1 MDVSI
6 IIVNYKTIKL
16 VEECIQS
23 VISHTFEIS
32 YEIIVVDN
40 NSGDDVRGRLNDSF
54 GIGEKIKVL
63 NLSENLGFGKANNK
77 GFKIAN
83 GRYFFCLNPDTI
95 LMNNAVK
102 ILADFLDEHPSV
114 GACGGNLFDVNGNP
128 NHSFRRYLPG
138 FEWELNV
145 LAFYKPEKVRY
156 CGNNEFNRTEM
167 PLCVGYIT
175 GADLMVRK
183 SVIEQTHG
191 FSPEFFM
198 YFEETDLCY
207 KIKKCGYDIVNVPQA
222 HIIHLEGGSFS
233 GGKDQKIN
241 KRAVEMSEFSRL
253 VYYKKNTSKYKYYI
267 LNVIYMIS
275 LLINEFAF
283 MGTRNSAWKYYEF
296 KLKIFYS
303 LLKGKK

>member
-16 VEECIQS
+16 VTECIQS
-23 VISHTFEIS
+23 IISHTFGIS

-63 NLSENLGFGKANNK
+63 SLSENLGFGKANNE
-77 GFKIAN
+77 GFKIAK

-114 GACGGNLFDVNGNP
+114 GACGGNLFDVNGKP

-138 FEWELNV
+138 FEWEFNV
-145 LAFYKPEKVRY
+145 LAFYKLEKVKYR
-156 CGNNEFNRTEM
+156 GNNEFNHAES
-167 PLCVGYIT
+167 PLSVGYIT

-183 SVIEQTHG
+183 NVIEQVHG

-207 KIKKCGYDIVNVPQA
+207 KIKRCGYDVVNVPQA

-233 GGKDQKIN
+233 GGKAQKIN
-241 KRAVEMSEFSRL
+241 KRAVEMSEISRL
-253 VYYKKNTSKYKYYI
+253 VYYKKNTGQFKYYI
-267 LNVIYMIS
+267 LNVIYMVS
-275 LLINEFAF
+275 LLINEIVF
-283 MGTRNSAWKYYEF
+283 MCTRNSVWKYYEF
-296 KLKIFYS
+296 KLKILYS
-303 LLKGKK
+303 LLKSKK